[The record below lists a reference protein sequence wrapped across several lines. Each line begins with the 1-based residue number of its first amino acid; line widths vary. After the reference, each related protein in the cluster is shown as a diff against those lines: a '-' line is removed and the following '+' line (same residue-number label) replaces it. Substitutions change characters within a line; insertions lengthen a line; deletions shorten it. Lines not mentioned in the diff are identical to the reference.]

1 MSVQTINIELPAD
14 ILLTLNENEQ
24 ELKQQIKQALALQL
38 YRKQKVTLGKAAQIA
53 ELSRLAFENLLAE
66 NNIPISHLGLDD
78 VLSDV
83 EKLR

>member
-1 MSVQTINIELPAD
+1 MSIQTINIELPAD

-24 ELKQQIKQALALQL
+24 ELKQQIKQALAIQL
-38 YRKQKVTLGKAAQIA
+38 YRNQKVTLGKAAQIA
-53 ELSRLAFENLLAE
+53 ELNRLAFENLLAE